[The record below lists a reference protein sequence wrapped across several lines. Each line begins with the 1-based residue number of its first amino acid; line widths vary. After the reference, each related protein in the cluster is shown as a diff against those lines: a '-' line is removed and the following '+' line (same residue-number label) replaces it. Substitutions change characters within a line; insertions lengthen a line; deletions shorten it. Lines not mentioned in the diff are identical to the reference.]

1 MFLFN
6 KYTMLFFKINF
17 IMAMVGIIKVYV
29 VSEDTKQCLI
39 VEIVGVNPFLIKIF
53 FINSHY

>member
-1 MFLFN
+1 
-6 KYTMLFFKINF
+6 MLFFKINF